1 MLDSLSTDRG
11 WLCSVAGGRRARQE
25 DASARTLTA
34 FHRPAEFNRGS
45 SAGTFHLAA
54 MSSGRTVPGSCPND
68 SSPDW
73 VERRVLVGSI
83 FSSSLLFFF
92 FLRRPRTAPHCGL
105 LKARE
110 WFRERRVS
118 FCSIFSLSL
127 CSQIRAAIF
136 IQVDDADTNSRHHQT
151 HSITGQLTTQYS
163 TPFLGKLS
171 SLEVVRVGSALNPA
185 YAHLAGCL
193 PRWISFIRLSEACEG
208 FATVV

>member
-1 MLDSLSTDRG
+1 MLLPGRLQLFTDQR
-11 WLCSVAGGRRARQE
+11 SSIEARQPARSIWQPCLLVE
-25 DASARTLTA
+25 QSRALAQMTPAQTGSNDAS
-34 FHRPAEFNRGS
+34 S
-45 SAGTFHLAA
+45 SAASFLLA
-54 MSSGRTVPGSCPND
+54 C
-68 SSPDW
+68 
-73 VERRVLVGSI
+73 
-83 FSSSLLFFF
+83 FFF
-92 FLRRPRTAPHCGL
+92 FLRRHRTAPHCGL

-208 FATVV
+208 FATV